1 MIDDDIHQLEQRPVD
16 RSLDNL
22 EADVWRGVGARALKR
37 QAARKVVS
45 FQCVVM
51 VCALFGSVAAGIS
64 IGRPGR
70 TEGPAL
76 AFATGSEL
84 MPSSLLLGG
93 HR

>member
-1 MIDDDIHQLEQRPVD
+1 MIEDDIHQLDQRPLD
-16 RSLDNL
+16 RSLESL
-22 EADVWRGVGARALKR
+22 EADIWRGVAARALKR
-37 QAARKVVS
+37 QAGRKVVS

-51 VCALFGSVAAGIS
+51 ICALFGSVVAGIS
-64 IGRPGR
+64 VGRPSH
-70 TEGPAL
+70 TEGPAW

>member
-1 MIDDDIHQLEQRPVD
+1 MIEDDIHQLDQRPLD
-16 RSLDNL
+16 RSLEML

-45 FQCVVM
+45 IQCVVM

-64 IGRPGR
+64 TSRPGR
-70 TEGPAL
+70 TEGPSL
-76 AFATGSEL
+76 AFATGAEL